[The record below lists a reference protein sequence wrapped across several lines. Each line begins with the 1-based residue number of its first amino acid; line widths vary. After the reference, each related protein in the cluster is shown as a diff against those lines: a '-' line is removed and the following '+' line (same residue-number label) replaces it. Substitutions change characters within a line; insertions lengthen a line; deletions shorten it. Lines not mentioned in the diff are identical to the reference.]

1 MSTTDDFEDPV
12 SPSPDAAEGFVLDL
26 EGFEGPIDLLLT
38 LAREQKVDIVQISI
52 LELADQYLGFV
63 NAARRLHLEVAAEY
77 LVMAAWL
84 AFLKSRL
91 LLPPPED
98 EEGPTGEELAAQ
110 LALRLRR
117 LEAMRDAGSKLIAR
131 PQLHQH
137 FHPRG
142 APEGLSVTNTPVF
155 EATLYDLLTAY
166 ASLRQKA
173 QARTLTIART
183 NLFSI
188 DEAVERLSRLVGR
201 VPDWEELQSFLP
213 DLPQSGTDAPL
224 LNRSALASTFVA
236 SLELAKSG
244 RLELRQ
250 SAAYGPIF
258 VREAA
263 PRPVSGGPGSTSGAD
278 Q

>member
-1 MSTTDDFEDPV
+1 MTTTDDFEDPV
-12 SPSPDAAEGFVLDL
+12 SPGPDAAEGFVLDL
-26 EGFEGPIDLLLT
+26 EGFEGPIDLLLS

-98 EEGPTGEELAAQ
+98 EDGPSGEELAAQ

-117 LEAMRDAGSKLIAR
+117 LEAMRDAGSKLVAR

-142 APEGLSVTNTPVF
+142 APEGLSVTTTPVF

-166 ASLRQKA
+166 ASLRQKE

-213 DLPQSGTDAPL
+213 DLPQSGVEAPL

-250 SAAYGPIF
+250 SAAYGPIYL
-258 VREAA
+258 RKSA
-263 PRPVSGGPGSTSGAD
+263 PRPVGPGSGGDAGD
-278 Q
+278 E

>member
-1 MSTTDDFEDPV
+1 MSTTDDFEVPV
-12 SPSPDAAEGFVLDL
+12 SPEPDAAEGFVVDLD
-26 EGFEGPIDLLLT
+26 GFEGPIDLLLS

-98 EEGPTGEELAAQ
+98 EEGPSGAELAAQ

-117 LEAMRDAGSKLIAR
+117 LEAMRDAGSKLIER

-166 ASLRQKA
+166 ASLRQKE

-188 DEAVERLSRLVGR
+188 DEAVDRLSRLVGR

-213 DLPQSGTDAPL
+213 DLPQAGADAPL
-224 LNRSALASTFVA
+224 VNRSALASTFVA

-250 SAAYGPIF
+250 SAAYGPIYL
-258 VREAA
+258 RKAA
-263 PRPVSGGPGSTSGAD
+263 PRPVGEGPARESGD
-278 Q
+278 E